1 MPSDPEYTV
10 LLRAVV
16 RRLNSF
22 ALIHLGA
29 NSVRGRDIE
38 KYDLPP
44 ILCRPKRANF
54 NYSNLEKVL
63 LLLFCVFS
71 CSNAKF
77 FCFLWD
83 FP

>member
-1 MPSDPEYTV
+1 MAPPAHRRDVFPRPPYTDLPKEYPEQ
-10 LLRAVV
+10 
-16 RRLNSF
+16 
-22 ALIHLGA
+22 
-29 NSVRGRDIE
+29 VRGRDIE

-54 NYSNLEKVL
+54 NYSNFEKVL

-71 CSNAKF
+71 CSNAQF